1 MQREKIMKLSLIK
14 DHEIDEEVVQ
24 KIVFENVEDK
34 SDEKGDCM
42 LVLGG
47 MCPLI
52 DRVPKAAELYRKGLC
67 DYAVFSGGVY
77 WDTVYGRMTEADSMA
92 RLAGELGMPEESI
105 IRDNLATTTEENM
118 VCGALAI
125 GRSIGYEKAKKVL
138 LITSLYHMKRSK
150 LIADLYLPPYM
161 ESLCCPAYGY
171 ITPTDW
177 NSDSEK
183 HRKTIREVTMTR
195 LLIEQGFIPDIEV

>member
-1 MQREKIMKLSLIK
+1 MKLSRIK
-14 DHEIDEEVVQ
+14 DCDINGEIVQRVV
-24 KIVFENVEDK
+24 FDGVEDK
-34 SDEKGDCM
+34 SGETGDCM

-52 DRVPKAAELYRKGLC
+52 DRVPKAAELYTAGVCRH
-67 DYAVFSGGVY
+67 AVFSGGVE

-92 RLAGELGMPEESI
+92 RLAEELGMAREHI

-125 GRSIGYEKAKKVL
+125 GRELGFERVKRVL

-161 ESLCCPAYGY
+161 ESICCPAYGY
-171 ITPTDW
+171 ITPEDW
-177 NSDSEK
+177 ESDSEK
-183 HRKTIREVTMTR
+183 RRKTLREVSMTR
-195 LLIEQGFIPDIEV
+195 LLIEQGFIKDMEV

>member
-1 MQREKIMKLSLIK
+1 MKLSLIK
-14 DHEIDEEVVQ
+14 DSEINAEIVQ
-24 KIVFENVEDK
+24 KIVFDGVEDK
-34 SDEKGDCM
+34 SGEKGDCM

-52 DRVPKAAELYRKGLC
+52 DRVPKAAELYRQGLC
-67 DYAVFSGGVY
+67 DKAVFSGGVY

-92 RLAGELGMPEESI
+92 RLAGELGMPKESI

-118 VCGALAI
+118 VCGAFAM
-125 GRSIGYEKAKKVL
+125 GRVMGYEKAKRIL

-171 ITPTDW
+171 IAPDDW
-177 NSDSEK
+177 QADSEK
-183 HRKTIREVTMTR
+183 KRKVIREVSMTR

>member
-1 MQREKIMKLSLIK
+1 MKLSRIK
-14 DHEIDEEVVQ
+14 DEAINEEIVQ
-24 KIVFENVEDK
+24 KIVFDKVEDK
-34 SDEKGDCM
+34 SGEVGDCM

-52 DRVPKAAELYRKGLC
+52 DRVPKAAELYKKGFC
-67 DYAVFSGGVY
+67 KSAVFSGGVE

-92 RLAGELGMPEESI
+92 RLAEELGMAKEHI

-118 VCGALAI
+118 VCGAFAM
-125 GRSIGYEKAKKVL
+125 GRALGYEKVKKVL

-161 ESLCCPAYGY
+161 ESICCPAYGY
-171 ITPTDW
+171 ISAEDW
-177 NSDSEK
+177 KDGDEK
-183 HRKTIREVTMTR
+183 QRKVIREVSMTR
-195 LLIEQGFIPDIEV
+195 LLIEQGFIDDIEV

>member
-1 MQREKIMKLSLIK
+1 MKLSLIK
-14 DHEIDEEVVQ
+14 DSEINAEIVQ
-24 KIVFENVEDK
+24 KIVFDGVEDK
-34 SDEKGDCM
+34 SGEKGDCM

-52 DRVPKAAELYRKGLC
+52 DRVPKAAELYRQGLC
-67 DYAVFSGGVY
+67 NRAVFSGGVY

-92 RLAGELGMPEESI
+92 KLAGELGMPKESI
-105 IRDNLATTTEENM
+105 IRDNLAATTEENM
-118 VCGALAI
+118 VCGAFAM
-125 GRSIGYEKAKKVL
+125 GRAMGYEKVKRIL

-171 ITPTDW
+171 ITPDDW
-177 NSDSEK
+177 QADSEK
-183 HRKTIREVTMTR
+183 KRKVIREVSMTR

>member
-1 MQREKIMKLSLIK
+1 MKLSLIK
-14 DHEIDEEVVQ
+14 DSDINEEIVQ
-24 KIVFENVEDK
+24 RVVFEGVEDR
-34 SDEKGDCM
+34 SGEKGDCI

-52 DRVPKAAELYRKGLC
+52 DRVPKAAELYEKGLC
-67 DYAVFSGGVY
+67 KSAVFSGGVE

-92 RLAGELGMPEESI
+92 RLAEELGMAKEHI

-125 GRSIGYEKAKKVL
+125 GRSIGYEKARRIL

-171 ITPTDW
+171 ITPTNW
-177 NSDSEK
+177 NTDSEK
-183 HRKTIREVTMTR
+183 RRKTIREVTMTR
-195 LLIEQGFIPDIEV
+195 LLIEQGFIPDIEL

>member
-1 MQREKIMKLSLIK
+1 MKLSLIK
-14 DHEIDEEVVQ
+14 DSEINAEIVQ
-24 KIVFENVEDK
+24 KIVFDGVEDK
-34 SDEKGDCM
+34 SGEKGDCM

-52 DRVPKAAELYRKGLC
+52 DRVPKAAELYRQGLC
-67 DYAVFSGGVY
+67 NRAVFSGGVY

-92 RLAGELGMPEESI
+92 RLAGELGMPKESI

-118 VCGALAI
+118 VCGSFAM
-125 GRSIGYEKAKKVL
+125 GRAMGYEKAKRIL

-171 ITPTDW
+171 ISPDDW
-177 NSDSEK
+177 QEDSEK
-183 HRKTIREVTMTR
+183 KRKVIREVSMTR

>member
-1 MQREKIMKLSLIK
+1 MKLSLIK
-14 DHEIDEEVVQ
+14 DNDINEEIVQ
-24 KIVFENVEDK
+24 KVVFENVEDK
-34 SDEKGDCM
+34 SGEQGDCM

-52 DRVPKAAELYRKGLC
+52 DRVPKAAELYSQGLC
-67 DYAVFSGGVY
+67 DRAVFSGGVY

-92 RLAGELGMPEESI
+92 KLAIELGMPAEKVI
-105 IRDNLATTTEENM
+105 CDNLATTTEENM
-118 VCGALAI
+118 VCGAFAM
-125 GRSIGYEKAKKVL
+125 GRAIGYEKAKRIL

-171 ITPTDW
+171 ITPDDW
-177 NSDSEK
+177 QNDSEK
-183 HRKTIREVTMTR
+183 RRKVIREVSMTR
-195 LLIEQGFIPDIEV
+195 LLIEQGFIPDIDV